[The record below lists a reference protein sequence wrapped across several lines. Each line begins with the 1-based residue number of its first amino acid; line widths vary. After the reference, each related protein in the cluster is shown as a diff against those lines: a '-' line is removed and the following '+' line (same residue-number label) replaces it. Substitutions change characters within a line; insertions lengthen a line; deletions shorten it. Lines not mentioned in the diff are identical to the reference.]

1 MGQSVGAAPPTE
13 QEVALFTR
21 QLRQDLDTL
30 GELLQTPGWGEGPA
44 TLGAELELYLTDPK
58 QRPKCC
64 NQAILAAADDPHL
77 TPELNRFNL
86 EYNCPYTAFS
96 GAPFTTLARTMR
108 TQLEKLRQLGRTQ
121 ECEITAIGIL
131 PTLRA
136 DDFGLA
142 AMTDEPRYHR
152 MTQEL
157 SQLRRGPFQI
167 NINGTEPLRMTAD
180 DLTLEGANTS
190 FQVHL
195 RVNPNEFASWYNAI
209 QLATPFGLAMA
220 VNAPIFLGR
229 RLWQETRIP
238 LFKQSI
244 DCRNLC
250 STGWKPPS
258 RVSFGKG
265 YLRHSALEL
274 FQQGFSLYPAILP
287 EPITPSERPGHGPE
301 LAAMRL
307 HQGTIWS
314 WNRPVYDSAD
324 GGHLRIEIRSLPA
337 GPSCDD
343 MLANAALIIGLAQS
357 LRPRLERLMDALP
370 FEMAEYNFYRAAQFG
385 LDTVVLWP
393 DELGTLKPQSIRQLL
408 DQALI
413 LAQDGLNEL
422 DIEPSEIARLIS
434 LLSERLSSGQT
445 GARWQLDTLAA
456 LEQTHSREEALRQ
469 MFIRYQRHAASERP
483 VAQWP
488 KVQP

>member
-1 MGQSVGAAPPTE
+1 MGQSVGATLPSE
-13 QEVALFTR
+13 HEVALFTR
-21 QLRQDLDTL
+21 CLREDLETL
-30 GELLQTPGWGEGPA
+30 SRLLNTPGWGQGPT
-44 TLGAELELYLTDPK
+44 TLGAELELYLTDLQ
-58 QRPKCC
+58 QRPMRC
-64 NQAILAAADDPHL
+64 NRTLLAAADDPLL

-86 EYNCPYTAFS
+86 EYNCPYTAFT
-96 GAPFTTLARTMR
+96 GAPFAHLAGTLRA
-108 TQLEKLRQLGRTQ
+108 QLQRLRQLGQTHQ
-121 ECEITAIGIL
+121 CEITAIGIL
-131 PTLRA
+131 PTLKA
-136 DDFGLA
+136 SDFGLA
-142 AMTDEPRYHR
+142 AMTDEPRYQR
-152 MTQEL
+152 MTQKL

-167 NINGTEPLRMTAD
+167 NINGAEPLRMTAE

-195 RVNPNEFASWYNAI
+195 RVNPGEFASWYNAI

-220 VNAPIFLGR
+220 VNAPTFLGR

-250 STGWKPPS
+250 STLWKAPS

-274 FQQGFSLYPAILP
+274 FEQGFSLFPVILP
-287 EPITPSERPGHGPE
+287 EPIPPTERPGHGPE

-343 MLANAALIIGLAQS
+343 MLANAALIIGLAQA

-370 FEMAEYNFYRAAQFG
+370 FEMAEYNFYRAAQSG
-385 LDTVVLWP
+385 LDAVVLWP
-393 DELGTLKPQSIRQLL
+393 DEIGTLKPQSIRQLL
-408 DQALI
+408 DRALP
-413 LAQDGLNEL
+413 LAQDGLNQL
-422 DIEPSEIARLIS
+422 NLEPTEITRILT
-434 LLSERLSSGQT
+434 LLGERLGNGQT
-445 GARWQLDTLAA
+445 GARWQLDTLAL
-456 LEQTHSREEALRQ
+456 LEQKLGREPALRE
-469 MFIRYQRHAASERP
+469 MFIRYQRHAAAELP
-483 VAQWP
+483 VARWP
-488 KVQP
+488 KAQL